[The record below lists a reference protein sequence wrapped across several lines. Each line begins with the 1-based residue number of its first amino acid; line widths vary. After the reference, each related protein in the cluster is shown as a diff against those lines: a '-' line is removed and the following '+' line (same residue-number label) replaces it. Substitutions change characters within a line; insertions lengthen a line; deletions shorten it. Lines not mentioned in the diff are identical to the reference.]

1 MIQAPPILLAMPL
14 AVLSNPAMS
23 ATLQYDPVSQLFELT
38 VSGLLKRSDFA
49 LGEAEMAARID
60 AGERPRVLALI
71 ENFGGWQQG
80 DDWSNLDFMFSYGDK
95 IAKIAI
101 VGAGDKQAE
110 VKAFTG
116 AGLRP
121 TPVEFFESA
130 DSARAWLA
138 E

>member
-1 MIQAPPILLAMPL
+1 
-14 AVLSNPAMS
+14 MS
-23 ATLQYDPVSQLFELT
+23 ANLTYDPATQLAELH
-38 VSGLLKRSDFA
+38 VRGILKR
-49 LGEAEMAARID
+49 GELSGFENEIAGRID
-60 AGERPRVLALI
+60 AGERPRVLVLL

-80 DDWSNLDFMFSYGDK
+80 EDWNNFDFMFSYGDK

-101 VGAGDKQAE
+101 VGAGAKQAE

-121 TPVEFFESA
+121 TPVGFFTA
-130 DSARAWLA
+130 DEIEAARAWLL